1 MVRAKNGFRYISLL
15 IGLLAASCA
24 GLQESEEKD
33 AAEVVRTVITAGIR
47 QTKTVL
53 DGGKVYWTSGDRIAV
68 NGVVSSPLE
77 IDGGRS
83 KEAVFVFDGI
93 IRSPLAAIYPASM
106 YKDEKTMTLPQEQ
119 AYEESS
125 FHSDASPM
133 IAYAEEGASLTFGHP
148 CAVLEIA
155 LKSGGHSHA
164 VSYLEFSG
172 NDAEQVCGDFTV
184 DHDACT
190 LIPTGSNK
198 DNRKVRMYIDK
209 VLSSAETKAYLV
221 VPAGEYP
228 KGFSVTVVDE
238 MGHFMKLSTSAR
250 TVEKGTMYKMSA
262 REFIPTGTLM
272 ESEIKDQKEPCN
284 VSGKVLDANGAPL
297 SGVVVSDGLLSCV
310 TDSDGEFR
318 MDSDLTK
325 VKFIS
330 VSIPDGYK
338 APVKNA
344 LPIFYKRISDLT
356 SVSGTYRNI
365 EFRLDKMS
373 GSSAALVFVADPQ
386 PRSRAAGWDK
396 IAYHSLDLADELY
409 ADMKTHVSTLG
420 KEAFGI
426 VLGDIVHENMN
437 LYQNYVNSIS
447 GLNLPLYNVIGNHD
461 HNSSKSDDRAAAE
474 DYEKWLGPLNYSFN
488 LCGFH
493 IVVVDDIVMSRE
505 EGAEKLNK
513 YNTGLTDEILQW
525 LEGDLNYV
533 DRQTPI
539 ILCAHSQLF
548 STAKS
553 SERWKSSNTVNGR
566 TYAALLGQFD
576 KVYSWAGHSHTAFN
590 ASGKG
595 RTYSNIESHTIA
607 RCTGELWTNE
617 WVCPD
622 GVPRGYV
629 VADLSAGKMTWKFK
643 PMAEATSSHVSSNR
657 PAYKWKDNPSSYDA
671 QVRAYPK
678 GAYGDNYVYANV
690 FMHDDA
696 WEAVKF
702 VNTTTGVT
710 VTMSEYE
717 TYDLAY
723 KEINDFYSNVSP
735 LKENLS
741 DYGLMT
747 NVYHI
752 FRCESKDAKG
762 SGYVQVTDRFGNT
775 FKSKTISW

>member
-1 MVRAKNGFRYISLL
+1 MANNGFRYISLL
-15 IGLLAASCA
+15 AVLVAAACT
-24 GLQESEEKD
+24 GLQETD
-33 AAEVVRTVITAGIR
+33 TAESGKTVITAGIG

-53 DGGKVYWTSGDRIAV
+53 DEDKVYWTDGDRIAV
-68 NGVVSSPLE
+68 NGFVSYPLDV
-77 IDGGRS
+77 DGERANS
-83 KEAVFVFDGI
+83 AVFVFDGI
-93 IRSPLAAIYPASM
+93 ISNPLSAIYPASI
-106 YKDEKTMTLPQEQ
+106 YKDATTVTLPQEQ
-119 AYEESS
+119 IFEESS
-125 FHSDASPM
+125 FHSGASPM
-133 IAYAEEGASLTFGHP
+133 IAYAEEGTSLTFRHP
-148 CAVLEIA
+148 CAVLKIA
-155 LKSGGHSHA
+155 LKSGGHNHM

-184 DHDACT
+184 DHEGSA

-209 VLSSAETKAYLV
+209 VLSAAETTAYLV
-221 VPAGEYP
+221 VPAGEYQ
-228 KGFSVTVVDE
+228 KGISVKIVDDK
-238 MGHFMKLSTSAR
+238 GHFMTLSTSAR
-250 TVEKGTMYKMSA
+250 TIEKGKLYKMAA
-262 REFIPTGTLM
+262 REFVPTGTLID
-272 ESEIKDQKEPCN
+272 SEIKGQKEPGN

-297 SGVVVSDGLLSCV
+297 SGVVVSDGILSCK

-330 VSIPDGYK
+330 VSTPDGYK

-356 SVSGTYRNI
+356 AVSGTYRNI

-373 GSSAALVFVADPQ
+373 GSSAAIVFVADPQ
-386 PRSRAAGWDK
+386 PRGRLATWDK

-409 ADMKTHVSTLG
+409 ADIKAHVSTLG
-420 KEAFGI
+420 KETVGI
-426 VLGDIVHENMN
+426 VLGDVVHENMS
-437 LYQNYVNSIS
+437 LYENYINSIA

-461 HNSSKSDDRAAAE
+461 HNSSKSDDTAAAE
-474 DYEKWLGPLNYSFN
+474 DFEQWLGPLNYSFN

-493 IVVVDDIVMSRE
+493 VVVVDDIVMSKE

-525 LEGDLNYV
+525 LEGDLSYV
-533 DRQTPI
+533 DKQTPI

-595 RTYSNIESHTIA
+595 RTYSNVESHTIA

-643 PMAEATSSHVSSNR
+643 PMAEAKSSHVSSSR
-657 PAYKWKDNPSSYDA
+657 PAYKWKDKPSSYDA

-696 WEAVKF
+696 WGTVKF

-752 FRCESKDAKG
+752 FRCYSGDSKG
-762 SGYVQVTDRFGNT
+762 SGYVEVTDRFGNT